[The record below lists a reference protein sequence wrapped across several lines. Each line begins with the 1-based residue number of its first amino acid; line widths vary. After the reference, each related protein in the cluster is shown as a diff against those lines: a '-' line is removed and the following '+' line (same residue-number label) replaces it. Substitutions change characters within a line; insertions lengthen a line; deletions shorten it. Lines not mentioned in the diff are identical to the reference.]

1 MASWQNNLVLLL
13 LRVNRLIYYR
23 SGELNVE
30 TDRNVLDR
38 LGRLFKPLSPIQF
51 QPLRI
56 NNMPAEWV
64 TPIDIPT
71 QRVILY
77 LHGGGFNSGS
87 IVSHRSMVGNIASA
101 CKATALL
108 IDYRLAPEHAFPC
121 ALDDC
126 RVAYD
131 WLLGSGIPAEQ
142 ITVMGDSAG
151 GALTLSLL
159 IQLRDQGM
167 PLPAMAVCL
176 SPATD
181 LTMEG
186 KSWKDNLG
194 KDIMLNPMSIRTSIE
209 IYLQDTDPHN
219 PYVSPLYADLH
230 GLPPI
235 FIQVGSYEVLLSD
248 VTRFA
253 EKAKQAGVIVR
264 LELWEG
270 MQHVWQFVA
279 SVLPEA
285 RQAIKQIGQ
294 FVDDVYESDA
304 RGEKIQ
310 SNSMQ

>member
-1 MASWQNNLVLLL
+1 MPSWQNNLVLLL

-38 LGRLFKPLSPIQF
+38 LGRLFKPLSPVQF

-56 NNMPAEWV
+56 NNIPAEWV

-71 QRVILY
+71 PRVILY

-101 CKATALL
+101 CKARALL

-126 RVAYD
+126 RAAYD

-194 KDIMLNPMSIRTSIE
+194 KDIMLNPISIRTSVQ

-235 FIQVGSYEVLLSD
+235 LIQVGSYEVLLSD

-285 RQAIKQIGQ
+285 KQAIKQIGQ

-304 RGEKIQ
+304 RGEKIP

>member
-1 MASWQNNLVLLL
+1 MPSKQNNIVLLI
-13 LRVNRLIYYR
+13 LRLNRLLYYR

-56 NNMPAEWV
+56 NNIPAEWV
-64 TPIDIPT
+64 TPEDLTT

-101 CKATALL
+101 CKARALL
-108 IDYRLAPEHAFPC
+108 IDYRLAPEHPFPC
-121 ALDDC
+121 ALEDC
-126 RVAYD
+126 RAAYD
-131 WLLGSGIPAEQ
+131 WLRGSGTPVEQ
-142 ITVMGDSAG
+142 ITLMGDSAG
-151 GALTLSLL
+151 GALTLALL
-159 IQLRDQGM
+159 IQLRDQDI

-186 KSWKDNLG
+186 KSWKDNLR
-194 KDIMLNPMSIRTSIE
+194 KDMMLNPKSIRTSIE
-209 IYLQDTDPHN
+209 IYLRDTDPHD
-219 PYVSPLYADLH
+219 PYVSPLYADLQ

-235 FIQVGSYEVLLSD
+235 LIQVGSYEVLLSD

-253 EKAKQAGVIVR
+253 EKAKQAGVTVK
-264 LELWEG
+264 LEVWEG
-270 MQHVWQFVA
+270 MQHVWQFAA
-279 SVLPEA
+279 SLLPEA

-294 FVDDVYESDA
+294 FIDDIYANETTA
-304 RGEKIQ
+304 EKLP
-310 SNSMQ
+310 SNSAI